1 MKLCFYNGII
11 STKTF
16 CVAFSEEKLFP
27 AIMGN
32 QTINQVFSLMLLE
45 IGRNEEIYGH
55 VRDSKNAIKEQV
67 ENLDISNCY

>member
-1 MKLCFYNGII
+1 
-11 STKTF
+11 
-16 CVAFSEEKLFP
+16 
-27 AIMGN
+27 MGN